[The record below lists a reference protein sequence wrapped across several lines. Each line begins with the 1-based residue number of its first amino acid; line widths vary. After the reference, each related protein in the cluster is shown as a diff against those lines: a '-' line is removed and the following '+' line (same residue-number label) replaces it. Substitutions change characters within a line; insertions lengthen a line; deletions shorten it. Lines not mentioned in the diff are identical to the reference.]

1 MPTSNIFSIP
11 LLIYLGIT
19 LLIIGFVSVFF
30 MQRLNEQ
37 NHKLVSM
44 LTLVSTMAEEINAMR
59 FHFTSANVGGSGG
72 RSSSFDQNQNTTPFS
87 LRNSADK
94 IAVSDDEYEEDD
106 SDEDDDS
113 DDDSDSDNDNDNNDK
128 NNGNNEEINLVE
140 SVNDASTIKIINVF
154 GLEELDLH
162 AIDDNEESDNDDLD
176 DQMSSSEDEEPN
188 ETKIKMEIG
197 INNVVSLLEENINVN
212 KIVED
217 PEPFEPKV
225 EVVLDEPCV
234 VVPAD
239 FLKTI
244 HIGEEKLEDKN
255 IDHENYRKM
264 NIQKLRQIVQEKEL
278 SIDTQKLKKPELLK
292 LLGVSSPE
300 KAE

>member
-59 FHFTSANVGGSGG
+59 FHFTNTNVGGGS
-72 RSSSFDQNQNTTPFS
+72 SSSFEQNQNVSPFS
-87 LRNSADK
+87 LRNSTDK
-94 IAVSDDEYEEDD
+94 IAVSDDEYE
-106 SDEDDDS
+106 DDDS
-113 DDDSDSDNDNDNNDK
+113 NEDDNSDGDSDSDSDSECDNDNDDRND
-128 NNGNNEEINLVE
+128 GNNEVNLVE

-162 AIDDNEESDNDDLD
+162 AVDESEESDNDDLD
-176 DQMSSSEDEEPN
+176 DQMSSSEDEELN
-188 ETKIKMEIG
+188 EAKIKMIMT
-197 INNVVSLLEENINVN
+197 NVVSHLEEKTV
-212 KIVED
+212 VEESV
-217 PEPFEPKV
+217 EPNV
-225 EVVLDEPCV
+225 EVVLDEV
-234 VVPAD
+234 VLSAD

-255 IDHENYRKM
+255 IDPENYRKM

-292 LLGVSSPE
+292 LLGVSSLE

>member
-59 FHFTSANVGGSGG
+59 FHFTNANVGGGSS
-72 RSSSFDQNQNTTPFS
+72 SSSFDQNQNVSPFS
-87 LRNSADK
+87 LRNSTDK
-94 IAVSDDEYEEDD
+94 IAVSDDEYEDDD
-106 SDEDDDS
+106 SDEDDNS
-113 DDDSDSDNDNDNNDK
+113 DGDSDSDSDSVNDNDDRND
-128 NNGNNEEINLVE
+128 GNNEVNLVE

-162 AIDDNEESDNDDLD
+162 SVDESEESDNDDLD

-188 ETKIKMEIG
+188 ETKMKIG
-197 INNVVSLLEENINVN
+197 INNVVYLLEENINVN

-217 PEPFEPKV
+217 TEPFEPKV
-225 EVVLDEPCV
+225 EVVPDEV
-234 VVPAD
+234 ILSAD

-255 IDHENYRKM
+255 IDPENYRKM
-264 NIQKLRQIVQEKEL
+264 NIQKLRQIVQEKELL

-292 LLGVSSPE
+292 LLGVSSLE

>member
-59 FHFTSANVGGSGG
+59 FHFKNANVGGGNGG
-72 RSSSFDQNQNTTPFS
+72 SSFVEQNQNTSPFS
-87 LRNSADK
+87 LRNSTDR
-94 IAVSDDEYEEDD
+94 IAVSDDEYEDD
-106 SDEDDDS
+106 NSDDDDNS
-113 DDDSDSDNDNDNNDK
+113 DSDSDSDNDNDHNDK
-128 NNGNNEEINLVE
+128 NNGNNEVNLVE

-162 AIDDNEESDNDDLD
+162 AVDESEESDNDDLD
-176 DQMSSSEDEEPN
+176 DQMSSSEDEELN
-188 ETKIKMEIG
+188 EAKIKMITT
-197 INNVVSLLEENINVN
+197 NVVSLLEENAI
-212 KIVED
+212 IED
-217 PEPFEPKV
+217 PDTVEPKV
-225 EVVLDEPCV
+225 EVVPDEV
-234 VVPAD
+234 ILSAD

-255 IDHENYRKM
+255 IDPENYRKM

-292 LLGVSSPE
+292 LLGVSSLE

>member
-59 FHFTSANVGGSGG
+59 FHFTNTNVGGGS
-72 RSSSFDQNQNTTPFS
+72 SSSFDQNQNVSSFS
-87 LRNSADK
+87 LRNSTDK
-94 IAVSDDEYEEDD
+94 IAVSDDDYEDDD
-106 SDEDDDS
+106 SDEDDNSDGDS
-113 DDDSDSDNDNDNNDK
+113 DFDSDSDNDNDDRND
-128 NNGNNEEINLVE
+128 GNNEVNLVE

-162 AIDDNEESDNDDLD
+162 AVDESEESDNDDLD
-176 DQMSSSEDEEPN
+176 DQMSSSEDEELN
-188 ETKIKMEIG
+188 EAKIKMITT
-197 INNVVSLLEENINVN
+197 NVVSHLEEKTV
-212 KIVED
+212 VEESV
-217 PEPFEPKV
+217 EPNV
-225 EVVLDEPCV
+225 EVVLDEV
-234 VVPAD
+234 VLSAD

-255 IDHENYRKM
+255 IDPENYRKM

-278 SIDTQKLKKPELLK
+278 SIDAQKLKKPELLK
-292 LLGVSSPE
+292 LLGVSSLE

>member
-59 FHFTSANVGGSGG
+59 FHFTNTNVGGGS
-72 RSSSFDQNQNTTPFS
+72 SSSFEQNQNVSPFS
-87 LRNSADK
+87 LRNSTDK
-94 IAVSDDEYEEDD
+94 IAVSDDEYE
-106 SDEDDDS
+106 DDDS
-113 DDDSDSDNDNDNNDK
+113 NEDDNSDGDSDSDSECDNDNDDRND
-128 NNGNNEEINLVE
+128 GNNEVNLVE

-162 AIDDNEESDNDDLD
+162 AVDESEESDNDDLD
-176 DQMSSSEDEEPN
+176 DQMSSSEDEELN
-188 ETKIKMEIG
+188 EAKIKMIMT
-197 INNVVSLLEENINVN
+197 NVVSHLEEKTV
-212 KIVED
+212 VEESV
-217 PEPFEPKV
+217 EPNV
-225 EVVLDEPCV
+225 EVVLDEV
-234 VVPAD
+234 VLSAD

-255 IDHENYRKM
+255 IDPENYRKM

-292 LLGVSSPE
+292 LLGVSSLE

>member
-1 MPTSNIFSIP
+1 
-11 LLIYLGIT
+11 
-19 LLIIGFVSVFF
+19 

-59 FHFTSANVGGSGG
+59 FHFTNANVGGGS
-72 RSSSFDQNQNTTPFS
+72 SSSFEQNQNVSPFS
-87 LRNSADK
+87 LRNSTDK
-94 IAVSDDEYEEDD
+94 IAVSDDEYEDDD
-106 SDEDDDS
+106 SDEDDNS
-113 DDDSDSDNDNDNNDK
+113 DGDSDSDSECDNDNDDRND
-128 NNGNNEEINLVE
+128 GNNEVNLVE

-162 AIDDNEESDNDDLD
+162 AVDESEESDNDDLD
-176 DQMSSSEDEEPN
+176 DQMSSSEDEELN
-188 ETKIKMEIG
+188 EAKIKMIMT
-197 INNVVSLLEENINVN
+197 NVVSHLEEKTV
-212 KIVED
+212 VEESV
-217 PEPFEPKV
+217 EPNV
-225 EVVLDEPCV
+225 EVVLDEV
-234 VVPAD
+234 VLSAD

-255 IDHENYRKM
+255 IDPENYRKM

-292 LLGVSSPE
+292 LLGVSSLE

>member
-59 FHFTSANVGGSGG
+59 FHFANANVGGSGG
-72 RSSSFDQNQNTTPFS
+72 SSSSIDQNQHVSPFS
-87 LRNSADK
+87 LRNSTDK
-94 IAVSDDEYEEDD
+94 IAVSDDEYEDDD
-106 SDEDDDS
+106 SDEDDNSDS
-113 DDDSDSDNDNDNNDK
+113 DSDSNSDNDNDDRND
-128 NNGNNEEINLVE
+128 GNNEGNLVE
-140 SVNDASTIKIINVF
+140 SVNDASTIKIINVV

-188 ETKIKMEIG
+188 ETKMKMKMG

-217 PEPFEPKV
+217 PEPVEPKV
-225 EVVLDEPCV
+225 EVVLDEPLV

-244 HIGEEKLEDKN
+244 HIGEEKTEDKN
-255 IDHENYRKM
+255 NDHENYRKM

-278 SIDTQKLKKPELLK
+278 SVDAQKLKKPELLK